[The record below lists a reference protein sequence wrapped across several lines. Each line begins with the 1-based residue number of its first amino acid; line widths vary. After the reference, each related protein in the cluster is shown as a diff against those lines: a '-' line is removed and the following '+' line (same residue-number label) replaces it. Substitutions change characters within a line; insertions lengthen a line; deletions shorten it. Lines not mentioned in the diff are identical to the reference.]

1 MKNKKILAAIL
12 AATIATAWISYSFA
26 DDTQTGSKLSFK
38 KFGFEKTQLTDEQ
51 KAEKLAKM
59 EEMKLQRES
68 REAVIDDLLAWNTL
82 TSQQEVLRAQIITE
96 RNERKTKM
104 LEQNEQ
110 REIMKAIFDKKKAWE
125 ELTSDEQEQLDSLKG
140 SFKWNEGNK
149 FDKINGMMRHR

>member
-12 AATIATAWISYSFA
+12 AVTIAIAWISYSFA
-26 DDTQTGSKLSFK
+26 DDTQTGSILSFK
-38 KFGFEKTQLTDEQ
+38 KFAFEKTQLTDEQ

-140 SFKWNEGNK
+140 SFKWKEGNK
-149 FDKINGMMRHR
+149 FDKRNGMMKHR